1 MFSFR
6 IKRRGR
12 LYRITV
18 LPGLGRRRTS
28 LKATEKQSTGSNETK
43 REKRFQRLRLGLLTF
58 RPERLNDSQVT
69 CSHSRETCSASERTA
84 WPIF

>member
-12 LYRITV
+12 LYRVTV
-18 LPGLGRRRTS
+18 LPELRHHKKNPKALGK
-28 LKATEKQSTGSNETK
+28 LDTESRGTK
-43 REKRFQRLRLGLLTF
+43 REKPFQRLRLGLLTY
-58 RPERLNDSQVT
+58 RTERLNGWPESIWHKPAT
-69 CSHSRETCSASERTA
+69 CLASESTA